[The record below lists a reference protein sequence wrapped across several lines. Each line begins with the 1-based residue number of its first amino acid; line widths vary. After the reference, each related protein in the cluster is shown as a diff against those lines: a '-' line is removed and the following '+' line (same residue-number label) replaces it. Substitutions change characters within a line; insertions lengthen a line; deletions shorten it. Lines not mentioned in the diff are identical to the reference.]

1 MNINFYI
8 CSLISTIYISWAM
21 TSNLIHISIFSL
33 PLLVDS
39 IQMKRMPKPMPST
52 ESPATSPEM
61 GRRRYNY
68 YNSSTNT
75 PHSHQHSIHNSHML
89 NNNINNNNTFG
100 RPPSGQSSRF
110 SGSRYVHMSNFGL
123 YLQSLNYPIYSNNN
137 RFAHRSSHEIGR
149 GYQQQR
155 GLYLELERERGC
167 NEGSPPSDNVMFDNN
182 CYATTPS
189 SSNGNSD
196 QDQPQYGS
204 RSNNR
209 HSHHHQVREFLYFW
223 HFKIINLLFSI
234 SRINQMSHPHRV
246 RLHLDSYLS
255 MKCICVIPWLRAWM
269 LNHTVYIHLK
279 HYCHKVWK
287 I

>member
-1 MNINFYI
+1 
-8 CSLISTIYISWAM
+8 
-21 TSNLIHISIFSL
+21 
-33 PLLVDS
+33 
-39 IQMKRMPKPMPST
+39 MKRMPKPMPST

-110 SGSRYVHMSNFGL
+110 SGSRFVHMPNSEL
-123 YLQSLNYPIYSNNN
+123 YPESYNYSIYLYIFPNL
-137 RFAHRSSHEIGR
+137 FADRSSHEIGR

-209 HSHHHQVREFLYFW
+209 HSHHHQVRGFPLYLY
-223 HFKIINLLFSI
+223 FKIINLLFVQPISI
-234 SRINQMSHPHRV
+234 PRINQMSHPRRV
-246 RLHLDSYLS
+246 RLHLDSYLN
-255 MKCICVIPWLRAWM
+255 MKCICVIPWQRAWM
-269 LNHTVYIHLK
+269 LNHIVYIHLK
-279 HYCHKVWK
+279 HYCRKVWK